1 MSVLEKQLDN
11 IEKKCKE
18 LKDSNREKSKD
29 LEVEKG

>member
-1 MSVLEKQLDN
+1 MNVLEKQLDN

-18 LKDSNREKSKD
+18 LKEGNREKDKQ